1 MRIMSI
7 TVGQFLSLINFHPQA
22 KKDKGSRA
30 LSAMVPYIY
39 IVLKVLFIA
48 K

>member
-1 MRIMSI
+1 MRILSI
-7 TVGQFLSLINFHPQA
+7 TVGQSLSLINFHPQA
-22 KKDKGSRA
+22 KKDKGFIA

-39 IVLKVLFIA
+39 IILKVLFIA